1 MIYEIW
7 DTVTRNM
14 LGDFESEEAA
24 LAAIREAMTEHG
36 QEYVATLALVSE
48 DARGRFKTLATGLAL
63 VERAES
69 LAA

>member
-1 MIYEIW
+1 MTFEIW

-14 LGDFESEEAA
+14 LGDFDSEEAA
-24 LAAIREAMTEHG
+24 LVVVREAIAEHG

-48 DARGRFKTLATGLAL
+48 DARGRFKTLATGHAL